1 MKLIYIFIFLLIF
14 INIFKLYNSLNH
26 IDVKLIKFPNYVKR
40 KYNTISSYNNI
51 PLVIYQ
57 TWHSHTIP
65 INMANCIYKLT
76 NYNPE
81 FDYYLYSE
89 VECELFIKNNFN
101 IDVVN
106 AFNTLIPGAYKSD
119 LWRYCILYIKG
130 GVYLDIK
137 FYSNVKILSL
147 IQNNSI
153 LFVKDISWCNYSI
166 YNAFMISPPNNIIFK
181 YCIDNIV
188 NSCKFK
194 LYKNNSLDITGPCL
208 LGRMFS
214 KYFPD
219 KYNNYVKNFK
229 WNGNN
234 IVDGDTILFT
244 PYPEYRDDQ
253 KKSQKNKHY
262 HELWNEKNVYY

>member
-1 MKLIYIFIFLLIF
+1 
-14 INIFKLYNSLNH
+14 
-26 IDVKLIKFPNYVKR
+26 
-40 KYNTISSYNNI
+40 
-51 PLVIYQ
+51 
-57 TWHSHTIP
+57 
-65 INMANCIYKLT
+65 MANSISKLV
-76 NYNPE
+76 NSNPE

-89 VECELFIKNNFN
+89 DQCELFIKNNFD

-106 AFNTLIPGAYKSD
+106 AFNTLIPGAYKAD

-130 GVYLDIK
+130 GVYLDLK

-153 LFVKDISWCNYSI
+153 LFVKDISWCKYGT

-181 YCIDNIV
+181 YCIDDIV

-208 LGRMFS
+208 LGRMFLN
-214 KYFPD
+214 YFPD
-219 KYNNYVKNFK
+219 KYDKYTKNFE

-262 HELWNEKNVYY
+262 SELWNEKNVFT